1 VARHLVD
8 RLIRAVA
15 LVAIF
20 AAVVSAGAGA
30 QQQKTAD
37 VAKRGLKATDF
48 PRTKQLAPGVY
59 SYEALRAG
67 DPGGQ
72 MTTVSLIVISND
84 GVLVA
89 DGQGNVAQ
97 TKEMVD
103 WIKKTTTQPIKYVI
117 VCSDHGDHTGG
128 NAAFPEGVT
137 FVAHPTSKK
146 VLDDA
151 GKPPFVTEAVPH
163 RRVIH
168 LGTTDVEVL
177 FLGRAHTGGDLEVYL
192 PKEKVLFM
200 SEAYLH
206 WLFPAMRSAYG
217 AEWIQTLKNA
227 ETIDATWYVPGHG
240 FVDDAKTLKAD
251 LPAYRHALE
260 QVVAEATKLH
270 DAKVAC
276 EAPQRGAGGGNAA
289 VAGAAGAARGT
300 AGASGAAPAQR
311 PPCAA
316 VQQGTWGDLKN
327 WTLYSSQVETAVR
340 RVYDELDGK
349 LPGGFGSVSP

>member
-1 VARHLVD
+1 MD
-8 RLIRAVA
+8 GEAVA
-15 LVAIF
+15 TFSSIDMPIRSLPTGLLLCVAL
-20 AAVVSAGAGA
+20 ASGTLLA
-30 QQQKTAD
+30 QVQQTGD
-37 VAKRGLKATDF
+37 VAKRGLKPTDF

-117 VCSDHGDHTGG
+117 ICSDHGDHTGG
-128 NAAFPEGVT
+128 NAAFPEGAT
-137 FVAHPTSKK
+137 FIAHPTSKK

-151 GKPPFVTEAVPH
+151 GRSPAVTETVPH

-168 LGTTDVEVL
+168 LGGTDVEVL
-177 FLGRAHTGGDLEVYL
+177 FLGRAHTGGDLSVYL

-206 WLFPAMRSAYG
+206 WLFPAMRSAYPT
-217 AEWIQTLKNA
+217 EWIQTLKNA
-227 ETIDATWYVPGHG
+227 ETIDATWFVPGHG

-251 LPAYRHALE
+251 LPAYRRAVE
-260 QVVAEATKLH
+260 QVVTEATRLH
-270 DAKVAC
+270 DAKVPCIA
-276 EAPQRGAGGGNAA
+276 
-289 VAGAAGAARGT
+289 AAR
-300 AGASGAAPAQR
+300 GAAPADAPR
-311 PPCAA
+311 ALCEAA
-316 VQQGTWGDLKN
+316 TKGSWKGLEQ
-327 WTLYSSQVETAVR
+327 WTLFSSQVETAIR

-349 LPGGFGSVSP
+349 LP

>member
-1 VARHLVD
+1 MARHFSLN
-8 RLIRAVA
+8 RLAVA
-15 LVAIF
+15 CVLAC
-20 AAVVSAGAGA
+20 ASLGLPDAGVHA
-30 QQQKTAD
+30 QQQKTGD
-37 VAKRGLKATDF
+37 VAKRGLKPTDF

-72 MTTVSLIVISND
+72 MTTVSLIVVSND

-117 VCSDHGDHTGG
+117 VCSDHGDHTSG

-137 FVAHPTSKK
+137 FAAHPTSKK
-146 VLDDA
+146 VLDDG
-151 GKPPFVTEAVPH
+151 GKPPFVSEAVPH

-200 SEAYLH
+200 SEVYLH

-217 AEWIQTLKNA
+217 VEWIQTIKNA
-227 ETIDATWYVPGHG
+227 EALDATWYVPGHG

-260 QVVAEATKLH
+260 QVVAEATRLH
-270 DAKVAC
+270 EAKVAC
-276 EAPQRGAGGGNAA
+276 EAPPR
-289 VAGAAGAARGT
+289 
-300 AGASGAAPAQR
+300 GAAPAGAQR
-311 PPCAA
+311 APCAA
-316 VQQGTWGDLKN
+316 MQQANWGDLKN
-327 WTLYSSQVETAVR
+327 WTLFSSQAETEIR
-340 RVYDELDGK
+340 RVYDELEGK
-349 LPGGFGSVSP
+349 LPGGIGSIPPRSARIAACHPEAKRRTLAHQ